1 MNGANELSR
10 RSFMGKSAVGAAA
23 LAFSTPILKETAHA
37 SATKPKYP
45 LRLSACGG
53 LLGQRKEGIQIF
65 QNAYEI
71 GLDGVSPS
79 FYRDPTNSES
89 LRRRD
94 TQIAYRDAALQYGI
108 QINSLMAGGRIK
120 SEPDSTVVLLDAIEC
135 ARNLGARVILLAL
148 LYEGFPK
155 TNEEYKRVI
164 AVLKELALKAAD
176 EGVVFGLE
184 CSGSAIEQLRII
196 DGVNHPSVRI
206 YYDFFNA
213 MHFEYEPLKEI
224 PILGDAICE
233 FHVKNGQHYMWEN
246 IEGADNPEV
255 PGKKYHNLDH
265 PAIAREIEKL
275 GYRGWLTLETSVLS
289 GDRIADTKRNVDY
302 VRRVY
307 EIVAAQRSQ
316 CSGDRQNSKAGA
328 S

>member
-1 MNGANELSR
+1 MKHGKEFNR
-10 RSFMGKSAVGAAA
+10 RNFMRQSAVGATT
-23 LAFSTPILKETAHA
+23 LAFSTPILQETAYA
-37 SATKPKYP
+37 SDTKSKYP

-79 FYRDPTNSES
+79 FYRDMTNPNS
-89 LRRRD
+89 LRRKD

-108 QINSLMAGGRIK
+108 QINSIMAGGRIK
-120 SEPDSTVVLLDAIEC
+120 SEPDSTVGLLDAIEC

-155 TNEEYKRVI
+155 TDEEYKRVI

-184 CSGSAIEQLRII
+184 CSGSAEQQLRII
-196 DGVNHPSVRI
+196 DGVNHSSVRI

-233 FHVKNGQHYMWEN
+233 FHVKNGQHYMSEN

-255 PGKKYHNLDH
+255 PGKKYHDLNH

-275 GYRGWLTLETSVLS
+275 GYKGWLTLETSVLS
-289 GDRIADTKRNVDY
+289 GDRIADTKRNVEY
-302 VRRVY
+302 IRKVY
-307 EIVAAQRSQ
+307 DIF
-316 CSGDRQNSKAGA
+316 G
-328 S
+328 